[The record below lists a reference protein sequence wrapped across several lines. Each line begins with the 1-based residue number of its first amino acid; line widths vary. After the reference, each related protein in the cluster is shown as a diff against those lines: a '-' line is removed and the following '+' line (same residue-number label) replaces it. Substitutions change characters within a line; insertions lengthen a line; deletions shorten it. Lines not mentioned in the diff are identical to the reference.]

1 MKTNYLIS
9 FFKGIGK
16 FILALML
23 IVIMAIVPMAFF
35 AITSNLLS
43 GYEDYVIY
51 STPPISFSIAIAIIY
66 IWLFILL
73 IRIFSWRI
81 GKKNQRENKHEK
93 ELVYI
98 VNNETEKPKVI
109 EFRYKNQIIFTFI
122 LISILG
128 LFYGYRTFNVI
139 TEDKIIVHNILNLSG
154 KVYNYSDVSEIYT
167 GISNNKDHNLY
178 YKIQLKDGKII
189 NLISASIDSD
199 NDAYELSIEHI
210 DQKLLQIGVRKNI
223 DLTNLKKFEYED
235 YNEEYNKNVK
245 RILGR

>member
-1 MKTNYLIS
+1 MKTNYIIL
-9 FFKGIGK
+9 FLKGIGK

-51 STPPISFSIAIAIIY
+51 STPSISFGIAIVIIY
-66 IWLFILL
+66 IWLLILL

-81 GKKNQRENKHEK
+81 GKKNQTDTKNEK
-93 ELVYI
+93 ELVNI
-98 VNNETEKPKVI
+98 VNSETEKPKVI
-109 EFRYKNQIIFTFI
+109 EFRYKNQIVFTFI

-154 KVYNYSDVSEIYT
+154 KVYDYSDVSEIYT
-167 GISNNKDHNLY
+167 GISKDKDHNLY
-178 YKIQLKDGKII
+178 YKIELKDGKII

-210 DQKLLQIGVRKNI
+210 DEKLLQIGVRKNI
-223 DLTNLKKFEYED
+223 DFTNLSKFEDKD
-235 YNEEYNKNVK
+235 YNEEYAENVK